1 MSVTLDDEAPRL
13 AEINRAIQDFRN
25 EFREAV
31 KSMVRRDVYDA
42 NMQTMQLQINNLESK
57 IATVQR
63 EREASEASL
72 ENDRRST
79 RTLAIGIA
87 IPGAISFLIAIVDW
101 LTR

>member
-1 MSVTLDDEAPRL
+1 MGVALEDEAPRL

-42 NMQTMQLQINNLESK
+42 NMQTMQLQINNLQAQVAAVTKAQEDEEK
-57 IATVQR
+57 QQQARQQ
-63 EREASEASL
+63 
-72 ENDRRST
+72 ST
-79 RTLAIGIA
+79 RALAIGIA
-87 IPGAISFLIAIVDW
+87 IPGTISFLIAIVNW

>member
-1 MSVTLDDEAPRL
+1 MGATLEDEAPRL

-42 NMQTMQLQINNLESK
+42 NMQTMQLQINNLDAK
-57 IATVQR
+57 IAAVQK
-63 EREASEASL
+63 EREAD
-72 ENDRRST
+72 ENKQRST
-79 RTLAIGIA
+79 RALAIGIA
-87 IPGAISFLIAIVDW
+87 IPGAISFLIAVINW

>member
-1 MSVTLDDEAPRL
+1 MGATLEDEAPRL

-42 NMQTMQLQINNLESK
+42 NMQTMQLQINNLDAK
-57 IATVQR
+57 IAAVQK
-63 EREASEASL
+63 EREADESKQ
-72 ENDRRST
+72 RST
-79 RTLAIGIA
+79 RALAIGIA
-87 IPGAISFLIAIVDW
+87 IPGAISFLIAVINW